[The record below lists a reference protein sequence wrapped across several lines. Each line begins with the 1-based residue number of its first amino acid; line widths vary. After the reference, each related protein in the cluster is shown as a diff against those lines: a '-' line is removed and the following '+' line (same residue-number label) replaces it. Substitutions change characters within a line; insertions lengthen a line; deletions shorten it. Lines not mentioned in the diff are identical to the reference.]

1 MRECKLESY
10 LKKEVEKRGGQI
22 RKSQWIGSRSCP
34 DRRILGKCWV
44 ELKRPDKKGKLSKGQ
59 QIEIQEMR
67 DHGEDVRIIDDFRQ
81 VDLLM
86 VELYGA

>member
-1 MRECKLESY
+1 MRERDLESY

-22 RKSQWIGSRSCP
+22 RKSNWIGSNFCP

-44 ELKRPDKKGKLSKGQ
+44 ELKRPDGKGRLSKGQ
-59 QIEIQEMR
+59 QNEIKTMR
-67 DHGEDVRIIDDFRQ
+67 EHGEIVYVIDTFQQ

-86 VELYGA
+86 EELYGT